1 MLNNSIII
9 SNPFNNL
16 NEYKNKQTND
26 IYRNNM
32 SILDDS

>member
-9 SNPFNNL
+9 SNPLNNL
-16 NEYKNKQTND
+16 NEYKNKQKND